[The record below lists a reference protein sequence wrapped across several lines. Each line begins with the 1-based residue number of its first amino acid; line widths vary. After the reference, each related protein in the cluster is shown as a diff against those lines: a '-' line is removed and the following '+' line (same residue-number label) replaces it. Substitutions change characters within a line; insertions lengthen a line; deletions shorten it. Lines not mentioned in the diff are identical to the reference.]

1 MSGTERK
8 GKTMDLGI
16 TGVAAVTV
24 ICYLAAQAVKA
35 TPVNNKWIPVI
46 CGICGGLLG
55 IAAMALMPGYP
66 AEDPITAAAVGVAWG
81 LAATGVNQAYKQLSG
96 KNES

>member
-1 MSGTERK
+1 
-8 GKTMDLGI
+8 MDLGI

-35 TPVNNKWIPVI
+35 TPVNSKWIPVI
-46 CGICGGLLG
+46 CGLCGGLLG
-55 IAAMALMPGYP
+55 IVAMALMPDYP
-66 AEDPITAAAVGVAWG
+66 AEDPITAAAVGVASG